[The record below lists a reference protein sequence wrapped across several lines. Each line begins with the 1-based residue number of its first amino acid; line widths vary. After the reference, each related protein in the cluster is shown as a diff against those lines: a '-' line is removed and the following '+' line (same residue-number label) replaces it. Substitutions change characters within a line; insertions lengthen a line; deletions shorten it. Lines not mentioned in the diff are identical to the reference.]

1 MFWKMRI
8 KIIVHSFIFGIFIC
22 SKICLSDKVGQ
33 ELLFSLLTLSFYF
46 SDLSR
51 EVLLHHA
58 ILSVNG
64 SVPGLELL
72 AAGFAGS
79 LVLGVP
85 VGDIGVDLIVGEG
98 APGVVVSQAVSFVF
112 GTPVGI
118 ELASHVFADTTVLSN
133 PLDVFEEGLVVV
145 LGLLDSVL
153 LVGVEGE
160 EIVAHGLP
168 AGASH
173 LAGDTGELSERV
185 GFTSVSGKDPLV
197 LAIGVGVVGGLLFS
211 HLEDGLGVV
220 GFQSALS
227 ELGIVRSNESVEV
240 SSDFS
245 QVSCRSPESLPESIS
260 LGTVPAGQKGTLFNI
275 GGLGIHGA
283 SNLTDLSLGQI
294 KVSGV
299 AAVGVS
305 DAGGVQLAVF
315 VLDGFDV
322 SGFQVVVQVVELE
335 LGDPGIFH
343 FAGSGLINQVNTEVA
358 FLNPIG
364 FDSSAGGA
372 DGLGVELEEGG
383 AHIGAALDFSHPA
396 ALVSLLAGTS
406 VRDVVGSTDFETDI
420 AFNAEKLLL
429 LGLGSFAVS
438 KQVVLVLELGSNP
451 VLVLLDSIVSLDS
464 QVAGLTVE
472 VQSSG
477 DLLGVAD
484 ALSFSDGSESHN
496 GGSD

>member
-1 MFWKMRI
+1 M
-8 KIIVHSFIFGIFIC
+8 
-22 SKICLSDKVGQ
+22 
-33 ELLFSLLTLSFYF
+33 
-46 SDLSR
+46 
-51 EVLLHHA
+51 
-58 ILSVNG
+58 
-64 SVPGLELL
+64 
-72 AAGFAGS
+72 
-79 LVLGVP
+79 
-85 VGDIGVDLIVGEG
+85 
-98 APGVVVSQAVSFVF
+98 
-112 GTPVGI
+112 
-118 ELASHVFADTTVLSN
+118 
-133 PLDVFEEGLVVV
+133 
-145 LGLLDSVL
+145 
-153 LVGVEGE
+153 
-160 EIVAHGLP
+160 
-168 AGASH
+168 
-173 LAGDTGELSERV
+173 
-185 GFTSVSGKDPLV
+185 
-197 LAIGVGVVGGLLFS
+197 
-211 HLEDGLGVV
+211 
-220 GFQSALS
+220 
-227 ELGIVRSNESVEV
+227 
-240 SSDFS
+240 
-245 QVSCRSPESLPESIS
+245 
-260 LGTVPAGQKGTLFNI
+260 
-275 GGLGIHGA
+275 
-283 SNLTDLSLGQI
+283 TDLSLGQI

-358 FLNPIG
+358 LLNPFR

-383 AHIGAALDFSHPA
+383 AHIGAALDSLHPA

-420 AFNAEKLLL
+420 AFNADELLL

-438 KQVVLVLELGSNP
+438 EQVVLVLELGSNP